1 METCG
6 RILVVCSG
14 GRLRGL
20 CLSGGFDQS
29 LVGLLAMDVM
39 ASHDGVV
46 GIGHL
51 RVVVFISGPLAHDQA
66 PVGSLDGNWICFLFS
81 VCRLRIALP
90 TIAHRWPPG
99 CAGRDI
105 HWCFVVIVVV
115 V

>member
-29 LVGLLAMDVM
+29 LVGLLAMDAM
-39 ASHDGVV
+39 ASHDWVV

-51 RVVVFISGPLAHDQA
+51 RVVVFISGPLAHDQV
-66 PVGSLDGNWICFLFS
+66 PVGSLDGNWICFL
-81 VCRLRIALP
+81 RLGMAIPIALFRRF
-90 TIAHRWPPG
+90 APPSVFL
-99 CAGRDI
+99 
-105 HWCFVVIVVV
+105 H
-115 V
+115 

>member
-29 LVGLLAMDVM
+29 LAGLLAMGVM
-39 ASHDGVV
+39 ASHDRTV

-51 RVVVFISGPLAHDQA
+51 RVVVFISGPSGHDQI
-66 PVGSLDGNWICFLFS
+66 PVGSLDGNRICVPFS
-81 VCRLRIALP
+81 MYRLRIALP
-90 TIAHRWPPG
+90 TIAYR
-99 CAGRDI
+99 
-105 HWCFVVIVVV
+105 
-115 V
+115 